1 MAGLVCTVSRRQI
14 MPRRA
19 RAQDPQHAIHYPA
32 GIAPSTT
39 APIGAL
45 SPLLVP
51 IHERPDVFP
60 LRIGEISHAS
70 HLLQLRSCRKC
81 LFRRDVDEIASQ
93 FSVLSSQNWTFGAR
107 LGYMALQSRTQ
118 NLADV
123 TRKSLAGLL
132 AGPKTG
138 IANSH
143 GRLEMPSA
151 KCRWLNAEY

>member
-1 MAGLVCTVSRRQI
+1 MAGLVWTVSRRQI

-19 RAQDPQHAIHYPA
+19 RAQDPHHAIHYPA
-32 GIAPSTT
+32 GIAPSTP

-93 FSVLSSQNWTFGAR
+93 CTEHECQWKGTPGNTVGVVAKFYSYELAKVRQG
-107 LGYMALQSRTQ
+107 RTD
-118 NLADV
+118 AAF
-123 TRKSLAGLL
+123 KA
-132 AGPKTG
+132 A
-138 IANSH
+138 
-143 GRLEMPSA
+143 
-151 KCRWLNAEY
+151 W